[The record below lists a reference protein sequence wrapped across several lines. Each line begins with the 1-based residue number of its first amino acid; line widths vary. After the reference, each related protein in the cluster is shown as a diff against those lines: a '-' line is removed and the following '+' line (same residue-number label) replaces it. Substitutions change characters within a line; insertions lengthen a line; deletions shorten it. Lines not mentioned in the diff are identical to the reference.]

1 MPHDLERYRIHIPAT
16 RIHDALAYAALLY
29 GESATMA
36 SECAVLGTPAI
47 FLDDDGRGYTDEQEQ
62 RYGAVFNFTE
72 SLHDQERSIEKG
84 TVLIKDATHRT
95 AWEEK
100 RARLLANTID
110 VTEWMGQLVENIQ
123 KVADTVS

>member
-62 RYGAVFNFTE
+62 LYGAVFNFTE
-72 SLHDQERSIEKG
+72 SLHDEQPAI
-84 TVLIKDATHRT
+84 
-95 AWEEK
+95 
-100 RARLLANTID
+100 
-110 VTEWMGQLVENIQ
+110 
-123 KVADTVS
+123 